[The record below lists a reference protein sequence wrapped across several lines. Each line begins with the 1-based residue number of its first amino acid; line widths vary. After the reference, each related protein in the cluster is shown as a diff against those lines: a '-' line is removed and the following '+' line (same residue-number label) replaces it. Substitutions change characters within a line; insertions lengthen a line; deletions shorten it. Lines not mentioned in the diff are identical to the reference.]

1 MKSVDK
7 IQQLITKF
15 GDSLKDTF
23 TSLHGWLSMVFG
35 AVIFTDKLE
44 LIAFFFVAFLLLD
57 YATGIFASW
66 VEHKNDPARNINVYH
81 IESEKLRA
89 SGVKIIG
96 YGLIMMFAYFLNAV
110 VFQNHLKILGYT
122 PPMSVFEIAL
132 LGCAVIEF
140 WSNIENVKR
149 AGFDIIGKFTTVVKS
164 IWLAVRQMKGE
175 KE

>member
-1 MKSVDK
+1 MKSLEK
-7 IQQLITKF
+7 IQELITKF
-15 GDSLKDTF
+15 CDSLKATF
-23 TSLHGWLSMVFG
+23 TSLHGWLSIVFG

-44 LIAFFFVAFLLLD
+44 LIAFFFVAFLLMD

-66 VEHKNDPARNINVYH
+66 VEHKADPKNNIKVYH
-81 IESEKLRA
+81 IDSEKLRA

-96 YGLIMMFAYFLNAV
+96 YGLIMMFAFFLNAV
-110 VFQNHLKILGYT
+110 VFEDHVKVLGHT

-149 AGFDIIGKFTTVVKS
+149 AGFDVIGKFTTVVKNV
-164 IWLAVRQMKGE
+164 WLVVRQVKGE

>member
-1 MKSVDK
+1 
-7 IQQLITKF
+7 
-15 GDSLKDTF
+15 
-23 TSLHGWLSMVFG
+23 
-35 AVIFTDKLE
+35 
-44 LIAFFFVAFLLLD
+44 LLD

-66 VEHKNDPARNINVYH
+66 VEHKNDPAQNINVYH

-110 VFQNHLKILGYT
+110 IFQDHVKVWGYT

-149 AGFDIIGKFTTVVKS
+149 AGFDIVGKFTNVVKNAWS
-164 IWLAVRQMKGE
+164 VFRNIKGE